1 MTERTI
7 TFEDPPV
14 LGIDSASAVRQGL
27 IELRDA
33 ALAQGAFGVSVL
45 LSHAIAW
52 MSVLEP
58 EESGDGWQS
67 AGWDR

>member
-14 LGIDSASAVRQGL
+14 LGIDSAPVVRQGL

-45 LSHAIAW
+45 LSHAVAW
-52 MSVLEP
+52 MSVLVP
-58 EESGDGWQS
+58 EDES
-67 AGWDR
+67 